1 MSGEPEEQK
10 DSVKITLI
18 GSAGVGKTCIIRR
31 YTQNTYDN
39 NPTSTTGGSYSVKN
53 ITINNRNIQMDIW
66 DTAGQERFRAL
77 GKHFYKD
84 SYIVCLVYDITIAKS
99 FDEVKEIWYPDL
111 LKNGEKYQ
119 IIGLVGN
126 KCDLYENEE
135 VNEESAREFAKEIKA
150 EFYQVSAKSGDNISA
165 LFEGLVRKYLGPEF
179 EKKIS
184 EIKLDRSKS
193 LKLDEKEVQQK
204 DQENKV
210 KKKKFC

>member
-39 NPTSTTGGSYSVKN
+39 NPTSKTGGSYSVKN

-84 SYIVCLVYDITIAKS
+84 SYVVCLVYDITNQESLDSLKN
-99 FDEVKEIWYPDL
+99 IWYPDL
-111 LKNGEKYQ
+111 QKYGEQYT
-119 IIGLVGN
+119 ILAVVGN
-126 KCDLYENEE
+126 KCDLYEMDNLAKEE
-135 VNEESAREFAKEIKA
+135 QAKAFADEIKA
-150 EFYQVSAKSGDNISA
+150 IFMLTSAKTGDGIEK
-165 LFEGLVRKYLGPEF
+165 LFNTLTDKFLSPEF
-179 EKKIS
+179 
-184 EIKLDRSKS
+184 
-193 LKLDEKEVQQK
+193 
-204 DQENKV
+204 NPKV
-210 KKKKFC
+210 KEMIRKRGPSFSVDNEKNDKNFQKKCC